1 MHESHLPI
9 RKGKK
14 VCFKVENFVLFDHV
28 ADGFWLA
35 KGDLLLALASSVLN
49 IELLFIFCVRKMG
62 VEKEGSKSGGGY
74 VGSFFHLFDWSAK
87 SRKKLFSSKSDLSG
101 TIIFHVTRIFNI
113 KFQSLCRFNVA
124 HMINIFHYRFWIYI
138 FSSFGVEL
146 SIQGKKC
153 DGNMPMTRL
162 HLVGVWLLIVSV
174 FKFLLLGL

>member
-1 MHESHLPI
+1 MSHI
-9 RKGKK
+9 YQSEKEKK
-14 VCFKVENFVLFDHV
+14 CFKIKNFVLFDHV

-49 IELLFIFCVRKMG
+49 IELPFIFCVRKMG

-113 KFQSLCRFNVA
+113 KF
-124 HMINIFHYRFWIYI
+124 
-138 FSSFGVEL
+138 
-146 SIQGKKC
+146 
-153 DGNMPMTRL
+153 
-162 HLVGVWLLIVSV
+162 
-174 FKFLLLGL
+174 